1 MKNVDPFLLLAFL
14 IVALLLSGCGQQ
26 AAEIALDQE
35 ANFPPESDSPPKLPL
50 ANEPVVT
57 SSSTAVPATK
67 PPTSLLAAVKST
79 LEAATGVIVVPSP
92 SPTSSPSPTPSPTPC
107 SSPGQIVQGTYPSE
121 AAGNSA
127 YRVYLPPC
135 YDPDGPAYPTLY
147 MLPGNIYRDEVWDR
161 LGIDEAAE
169 KAINEGKITPFMIV
183 MADSGTLL
191 NNTSGGD
198 WSYET
203 QIVEDLIPF
212 IEREYCA
219 WAEPRGRAIG
229 GMSRGGYWSLEI
241 AFRHPDMFASVG
253 GHSASLYDLYGGP
266 DVIPQ
271 ATGLAN
277 DLGELR
283 IYFDIGESDGFLYNI
298 RQLHEDMES
307 AGIQHVWM
315 LNEGRHNEAYWS
327 SHIEE
332 YLKWYAEP
340 WPLAREAY
348 PRCLREG
355 ENSSN

>member
-1 MKNVDPFLLLAFL
+1 MSVL
-14 IVALLLSGCGQQ
+14 ILMGCAQQ
-26 AAEIALDQE
+26 PSDNPIAEAR
-35 ANFPPESDSPPKLPL
+35 AFPPEPQNPPNL
-50 ANEPVVT
+50 ALEHESTTMPPA
-57 SSSTAVPATK
+57 TAVPLVSATS
-67 PPTSLLAAVKST
+67 SLLAAVQAT
-79 LEAATGVIVVPSP
+79 LDAAETLNAVPSP
-92 SPTSSPSPTPSPTPC
+92 SPSPSPSPAPTATPC
-107 SSPGQIVQGTYPSE
+107 GASGQIIQGIYPSE

-135 YDPDGPAYPTLY
+135 YDAQGPAYPTLY
-147 MLPGNIYRDEVWDR
+147 MLPGNIYHDEVWDR
-161 LGIDEAAE
+161 LGMDEAAE
-169 KAINEGKITPFMIV
+169 IAINEGAIPPLIIV
-183 MADSGTLL
+183 MTDSGALL

-212 IEREYCA
+212 IESEYCA

-241 AFRHPDMFASVG
+241 AFRHPEMFASVG

-277 DLGELR
+277 DLGDLR
-283 IYFDIGESDGFLYNI
+283 IYFDVGESDWVKPNI
-298 RQLHEDMES
+298 HQLHEDMES

-315 LNEGRHNEAYWS
+315 LNEGWHDETYWS

-332 YLKWYAEP
+332 YLEWYAEP
-340 WPLAREAY
+340 WPMMRAAY
-348 PRCLREG
+348 PKCISLEKN
-355 ENSSN
+355 NSN